1 MSEETRPHSIQRSI
15 RSEIKSLENAQP
27 HRLSLLLLFSSIA
40 IGAAN
45 ALIVF
50 FAHKLKEDDFSTF
63 AGYVVHVMDIQ
74 ENQFKKLV
82 EVSYVAGCLSFVLCT
97 ILYLVTVF
105 NIKRLMTFC
114 LGLVLL
120 GAVSNVAGGAIIL
133 STISGLDSTVTD
145 TSDFENSTTRQLLDF
160 SVAMYDQCCRVAGLV
175 HSDAAITRLGIAIDD
190 ERWDNLETCETFY
203 TAAYYN
209 KLSTMEKLLDTCV
222 GSYGH
227 VQWFDLAV
235 TDFICGTINST
246 VVDISGLSIGSFSI
260 EQLTEPTTKIP
271 IVGDASEP
279 TFGCGGGKIS
289 AFQFVMYAWILTSC
303 RPVAIAMI
311 STGSISIFLCLV
323 GFGSLCLGPTDGDQ
337 SMSLDFWNAYM
348 TKDHSSQGN
357 SSSADDFQTRM
368 HSFDRSSARL
378 PPGDS
383 FVVVSPVRDI
393 DDKI

>member
-82 EVSYVAGCLSFVLCT
+82 EVSYAAGCLSFFLCT

-105 NIKRLMTFC
+105 NIKRLMAFC

-120 GAVSNVAGGAIIL
+120 GAVSNVVGGAIIL

-235 TDFICGTINST
+235 TDFICGS
-246 VVDISGLSIGSFSI
+246 
-260 EQLTEPTTKIP
+260 TTKIP

-289 AFQFVMYAWILTSC
+289 AFQFVMYAWMLTSC

-337 SMSLDFWNAYM
+337 SM
-348 TKDHSSQGN
+348 
-357 SSSADDFQTRM
+357 
-368 HSFDRSSARL
+368 
-378 PPGDS
+378 P
-383 FVVVSPVRDI
+383 
-393 DDKI
+393 